1 MKRSAHCIDTF
12 VRMAVLALTGIG
24 IALAWHAPGMAA
36 AWPDHPVKLIVAFP
50 PGGGTDIV
58 SRIVAQRLTVMWG
71 QAVVVENR
79 PGASGNLAFGVLA
92 KSPADGYTLGVTTPE
107 QVIAPSLYSGLSF
120 NILKSFTPITM
131 MARLPLI
138 LVAGNSFGPNTIGET
153 IALAKANP
161 GKVNFASTGL
171 GGPAHLAVELLMRKA
186 GVKMT
191 HIPYKGSAPAYTDL
205 MSGQVQFLSNN
216 IVSTMPLVQ
225 AGKLKPLAVTSAER
239 SPIAPDVPTVA
250 ESGLPGFD
258 VNVWYGLLA
267 PAGTP
272 APVIDKIARDVQ
284 AVLKEP
290 DVRKQLLA
298 QGAQPVGDM
307 PAHFGQTMR
316 QEVAMWADVI
326 HASNISI
333 AAAPQ

>member
-1 MKRSAHCIDTF
+1 MNLIACMKSLGRVFC
-12 VRMAVLALTGIG
+12 
-24 IALAWHAPGMAA
+24 MAA
-36 AWPDHPVKLIVAFP
+36 ALVSGQAMAAAATPYPDKPVKLIVAFP

-71 QAVVVENR
+71 QPVVVDNR
-79 PGASGNLAFGVLA
+79 PGASGNMAFGMLA

-107 QVIAPSLYSGLSF
+107 QVIAPSLYRDLPF
-120 NILKSFTPITM
+120 NVLTSFTPITM

-138 LVAGNSFGPNTIGET
+138 LVAGNSFAPNTMDEV

-161 GKVNFASTGL
+161 GKVNFASTGI
-171 GGPAHLAVELLMRKA
+171 GGPAHLAVELLMKQA

-216 IVSTMPLVQ
+216 IVSSMPFIQ
-225 AGKLKPLAVTSAER
+225 AGKLKALAVTSAQR
-239 SPIAPDVPTVA
+239 SPIAPDVRTVA

-272 APVIDKIARDVQ
+272 AAVINKINRDVQ
-284 AVLKEP
+284 KVLQEP
-290 DVRKQLLA
+290 DVRKQILA
-298 QGAQPVGDM
+298 QGAQPVGDS
-307 PAHFGQTMR
+307 PEHFGQTMKH
-316 QEVAMWADVI
+316 EVQMWADVI
-326 HASNISI
+326 RSSNISVE
-333 AAAPQ
+333 AGAQ

>member
-1 MKRSAHCIDTF
+1 MKKPVECAKCLIRLLC
-12 VRMAVLALTGIG
+12 LAGIVAAFP
-24 IALAWHAPGMAA
+24 ALPAGY
-36 AWPDHPVKLIVAFP
+36 PDRPVKLIVAFT

-58 SRIVAQRLTVMWG
+58 ARIVAQRLTMMWG

-79 PGASGNLAFGVLA
+79 PGASGNLAFGMLA

-107 QVIAPSLYSGLSF
+107 QVIAPSLYNDLSF
-120 NILKSFTPITM
+120 NILKNFAPITM

-138 LVAGNSFGPNTIGET
+138 LVAGNSFGPNNIDET
-153 IALAKANP
+153 LALARANP

-171 GGPAHLAVELLMRKA
+171 GGPAHLAVELMNRKA
-186 GVKMT
+186 GVQMV

-216 IVSTMPLVQ
+216 IVSTMPLIN
-225 AGKLKPLAVTSAER
+225 AGKLKALAVTSAER

-272 APVIDKIARDVQ
+272 QDVIGKIARDVQ
-284 AVLKEP
+284 TVLKDP

-298 QGAQPVGDM
+298 QGAQPVGDTPM
-307 PAHFGQTMR
+307 HFGQTMQHEAR
-316 QEVAMWADVI
+316 MWADVI

-333 AAAPQ
+333 AAGAQ

>member
-1 MKRSAHCIDTF
+1 MKRMAHCIKAV
-12 VRMAVLALTGIG
+12 VRLAMAVAAGM
-24 IALAWHAPGMAA
+24 ALAWHAPCVAQN
-36 AWPDHPVKLIVAFP
+36 WPDRPVKMIVAFP

-71 QAVVVENR
+71 QAVVVDNR
-79 PGASGNLAFGVLA
+79 PGASGNLAFGILA

-107 QVIAPSLYSGLSF
+107 QVIAPSLYSDLSF

-153 IALAKANP
+153 LALAKANP
-161 GKVNFASTGL
+161 GKVNFASTGI
-171 GGPAHLAVELLMRKA
+171 GGPAHLAVELLMKQA

-239 SPIAPDVPTVA
+239 SPVAPDVPTVA

-284 AVLKEP
+284 TVLKEP

-298 QGAQPVGDM
+298 QGAQPVGDA
-307 PAHFGQTMR
+307 PAHFGQTMK
-316 QEVAMWADVI
+316 QEVALWADVI

>member
-1 MKRSAHCIDTF
+1 MKNF
-12 VRMAVLALTGIG
+12 VECAKYLARLLCLAGIVAAFP
-24 IALAWHAPGMAA
+24 ALAAGY
-36 AWPDHPVKLIVAFP
+36 PDKPVKLIVAFT

-58 SRIVAQRLTVMWG
+58 ARIVAQRLTMMWG

-79 PGASGNLAFGVLA
+79 PGASGNLAFGMLA

-107 QVIAPSLYSGLSF
+107 QVIAPSLYNDLSF
-120 NILKSFTPITM
+120 NILKNFAPITM

-138 LVAGNSFGPNTIGET
+138 LVAGNSFGPNNIAET
-153 IALAKANP
+153 LALAKANP

-171 GGPAHLAVELLMRKA
+171 GGPAHLAVELMLKQA
-186 GVKMT
+186 GAKMV

-216 IVSTMPLVQ
+216 IVSTMPLIN
-225 AGKLKPLAVTSAER
+225 AGKLKALAVTSAER

-272 APVIDKIARDVQ
+272 QEVIDKIARDVQ
-284 AVLKEP
+284 AVLKDP

-298 QGAQPVGDM
+298 QGAQPVGDA
-307 PAHFGQTMR
+307 PAHFGQTM
-316 QEVAMWADVI
+316 QHEVRMWADVI
-326 HASNISI
+326 QSSHISI
-333 AAAPQ
+333 ATGSP